1 MTRISWAAERVLAAV
16 LRKNEMGELPA
27 KIGVCAAGTG
37 YADCPY
43 QMPART
49 RADRYRLIDRLIADG
64 LIENKGGRGGA
75 YALQVTD
82 AGREAVRCVRTMSF
96 LKVGRA

>member
-1 MTRISWAAERVLAAV
+1 MARISWTAERVLTAV

-43 QMPART
+43 QT
-49 RADRYRLIDRLIADG
+49 CF
-64 LIENKGGRGGA
+64 IELPLSGNCDEC
-75 YALQVTD
+75 D
-82 AGREAVRCVRTMSF
+82 A
-96 LKVGRA
+96 